1 VTTESKLFAPKVI
14 VMGPAGT
21 GKTHS
26 LGTLVDSGVEVFY
39 LAIESGLE
47 SLLGYWTDVRPD
59 NPRPRAIPP
68 NLHWHKIDPAKV
80 SFKELAEYSTKVNTL
95 SLESLAKMVD
105 LNRHMHNLFT
115 KILES
120 MNNFH
125 DDRTGQDFGPVDEWG
140 TDRAI
145 VIDGLTG
152 ISKAAMALVTGGKP
166 VKSQSDYQLAM
177 NQIENFLRLCC
188 DHCPCWFV
196 LIAHVEREVDEVLGG
211 VKITVSSLGR
221 KLPPLIPPMF
231 SDVILAVR
239 EGTRWSWDTTSSQA
253 DTKARNLPWASGLK
267 PDFGQI
273 VKTWQ
278 TRSTAAETPPAA

>member
-1 VTTESKLFAPKVI
+1 MTTSPPLFAPKVI
-14 VMGPAGT
+14 IMGPAGT
-21 GKTHS
+21 GKTYS
-26 LGTLVDSGVEVFY
+26 IGTLVDSGVEVFY

-47 SLLGYWTDVRPD
+47 ALLGYWTDRGKP
-59 NPRPRAIPP
+59 IPP
-68 NLHWHKIDPAKV
+68 NLHWHKIEPAKA
-80 SFKELAEYSTKVNTL
+80 SFKELAEYSVKVNTL
-95 SLESLAKMVD
+95 ALETLAKMVD
-105 LNRHMHNLFT
+105 VNRHMHNLFT

-125 DDRTGQDFGPVDEWG
+125 DDRTDKDFGPVDEWG
-140 TDRAI
+140 TGRAI

-152 ISKAAMALVTGGKP
+152 VSKAAMALVTGGKP
-166 VKSQSDYQLAM
+166 VQSQSDYQLAM

-211 VKITVSSLGR
+211 VKITVASLGR

-239 EGTRWSWDTTSSQA
+239 EGTRWTWDLTASQA
-253 DTKARNLPWASGLK
+253 YTKARSRPWAANI
-267 PDFGQI
+267 PQDFRPI
-273 VKTWQ
+273 VATWAA
-278 TRSTAAETPPAA
+278 RATAATVTAG

>member
-1 VTTESKLFAPKVI
+1 MTTSPPLFAPKVI
-14 VMGPAGT
+14 IMGPAGT
-21 GKTHS
+21 GKTYS
-26 LGTLVDSGVEVFY
+26 IGTLVDSGVEVFY

-47 SLLGYWTDVRPD
+47 ALLGYWTDRGKP
-59 NPRPRAIPP
+59 IPP
-68 NLHWHKIDPAKV
+68 NLHWHKIEPAKA
-80 SFKELAEYSTKVNTL
+80 SFKELAEYSVKVNTL
-95 SLESLAKMVD
+95 ALETLAKMVD
-105 LNRHMHNLFT
+105 VNRHMHNLFT

-125 DDRTGQDFGPVDEWG
+125 DDRTEKDFGPVDEWG
-140 TDRAI
+140 TGRAI

-152 ISKAAMALVTGGKP
+152 VSKAAMALVTGGKP

-211 VKITVSSLGR
+211 VKITVASLGR

-239 EGTRWSWDTTSSQA
+239 EGTRWTWDLTSSQA
-253 DTKARNLPWASGLK
+253 DTKARNLPWAANI
-267 PDFGQI
+267 PQDFRPI
-273 VKTWQ
+273 VATWAA
-278 TRSTAAETPPAA
+278 RATAATVTAG

>member
-1 VTTESKLFAPKVI
+1 MNAPTKLFAPKVI

-21 GKTHS
+21 GKTYS
-26 LGTLVDSGVEVFY
+26 IGTLVDSGVEVFY

-47 SLLGYWTDVRPD
+47 SLLGYWTDRGKP
-59 NPRPRAIPP
+59 IPP
-68 NLHWHKIDPAKV
+68 NLHWHKIEPAKA
-80 SFKELAEYSTKVNTL
+80 SFKELAEYSVKVNTL
-95 SLESLAKMVD
+95 ALDTLAKMVD
-105 LNRHMHNLFT
+105 TNRHMHNLFT

-125 DDRTGQDFGPVDEWG
+125 DDRTDKDFGPVDEWG
-140 TDRAI
+140 TGRAI

-152 ISKAAMALVTGGKP
+152 VSKAAMALVTGGKP

-211 VKITVSSLGR
+211 VKITFASLGR

-239 EGTRWSWDTTSSQA
+239 EGRRWTWDLTSSQA
-253 DTKARNLPWASGLK
+253 DTKARNLPWAANI
-267 PDFGQI
+267 PQDFRPI
-273 VKTWQ
+273 VATWAA
-278 TRSTAAETPPAA
+278 RATAATVTAG

>member
-1 VTTESKLFAPKVI
+1 MTTSPPLFAPKVI
-14 VMGPAGT
+14 IMGPAGT
-21 GKTHS
+21 GKTYS
-26 LGTLVDSGVEVFY
+26 IGTLVDSGVEVFY

-47 SLLGYWTDVRPD
+47 SLLGYWTDRGKP
-59 NPRPRAIPP
+59 IPP
-68 NLHWHKIDPAKV
+68 NLHWHKIEPAKA
-80 SFKELAEYSTKVNTL
+80 SFKELAEYSVKVNTL
-95 SLESLAKMVD
+95 ALDTLAKMVD
-105 LNRHMHNLFT
+105 TNRHMHNLFT

-125 DDRTGQDFGPVDEWG
+125 DDRTEKDFGPVDEWG
-140 TDRAI
+140 TGRAI

-152 ISKAAMALVTGGKP
+152 VSKAAMALVTGGKP

-211 VKITVSSLGR
+211 VKITVASLGR

-239 EGTRWSWDTTSSQA
+239 EGTRWTWDLTSSQA
-253 DTKARNLPWASGLK
+253 DTKARNLPWAANI
-267 PDFGQI
+267 PQDFRPI
-273 VKTWQ
+273 VATWAA
-278 TRSTAAETPPAA
+278 RATAATVTAG

>member
-1 VTTESKLFAPKVI
+1 MTTSPPLFAPKVI
-14 VMGPAGT
+14 IMGPAGT
-21 GKTHS
+21 GKTYS
-26 LGTLVDSGVEVFY
+26 IGTLVDSGVEVFY

-47 SLLGYWTDVRPD
+47 ALLGYWTDRGKP
-59 NPRPRAIPP
+59 IPP
-68 NLHWHKIDPAKV
+68 NLHWHKIEPAKA
-80 SFKELAEYSTKVNTL
+80 SFKELAEYSVKVNTL
-95 SLESLAKMVD
+95 ALETLAKMVD
-105 LNRHMHNLFT
+105 VNRHMHNLFT

-125 DDRTGQDFGPVDEWG
+125 DDRTDKDFGPVDEWG
-140 TDRAI
+140 TGRAI

-152 ISKAAMALVTGGKP
+152 VSKAAMALVTGGKP

-211 VKITVSSLGR
+211 VKITVASLGR

-239 EGTRWSWDTTSSQA
+239 EGTRWTWDLTSSQA
-253 DTKARNLPWASGLK
+253 DTKARNLPWAANI
-267 PDFGQI
+267 PQDFRPI
-273 VKTWQ
+273 VATWAA
-278 TRSTAAETPPAA
+278 RATAATVTAG